1 VLEHRA
7 EVRCPS
13 AYAVDVMLGGE
24 ERAAGY
30 DPRVMYS
37 TGGPIHKDMGIKF
50 KNKQA

>member
-13 AYAVDVMLGGE
+13 ADAVDVILGGE
-24 ERAAGY
+24 ERTAGY

-37 TGGPIHKDMGIKF
+37 TGSPISLV
-50 KNKQA
+50 